1 MLNLLPLLAAR
12 PPQDWSEVIIL
23 AKKKKKARPLILIV
37 MVNTNQRGVLI
48 STLYEVITLF
58 FFF

>member
-23 AKKKKKARPLILIV
+23 AKKKEERPLILIV

-58 FFF
+58 